1 MPGVKVAV
9 FDFKLSSQM
18 IWSTQGK
25 KKKNQLIKMLATITA
40 KYTDIMLYI
49 FENECIIYTTID
61 SECT

>member
-1 MPGVKVAV
+1 
-9 FDFKLSSQM
+9 M